1 MPKKLNLKKII
12 NRISFFLCMI
22 FFGLA
27 IWVIILSYYNRSPN
41 NPFCNPKES
50 PYCFST
56 YPTPE

>member
-1 MPKKLNLKKII
+1 
-12 NRISFFLCMI
+12 MI